1 MKLLIMLLLLQ
12 GCASSPKVEVGQAQ
26 IIVEPVMT
34 ASKE

>member
-1 MKLLIMLLLLQ
+1 MLLLLQ

-26 IIVEPVMT
+26 IIDEPMMT